1 MLKHKVDE
9 KASISLKRI
18 LGICLIFLFISGI
31 CVFAANKQVKNV
43 KITLANGCQMNVVTS
58 KTKVADILDE
68 KHIILLP
75 EEKVTPDENTTIGVD
90 GEIVISEKSA
100 QEEVSDI
107 VAQNTETTDNAENNN
122 TELNIDTISQA
133 YNPITEKIVVE
144 EQPIPFET
152 VTKNVA
158 DGSDETQDKVLQ
170 EGKEGKK
177 QVTYKVKYQNDA
189 EIERTEISS
198 VVLEEPVDKIV
209 QVRAVTNRS
218 SRTSSESTSSSTKV
232 SGIVTTGT
240 VAEYQAY
247 ARQRCYAYG
256 WSDNDVSCL
265 ISLWNKESK
274 WNPYAHNSSSG
285 AYGIAQALP
294 ASKMAS
300 FGSDYKTNYKTQINW
315 GLSYIKGRYGS
326 PSAAWSRF
334 KSQGWY

>member
-1 MLKHKVDE
+1 MLKNNDDE
-9 KASISLKRI
+9 KASISVKRI

-43 KITLANGCQMNVVTS
+43 KITLANGCEMNVVTS
-58 KTKVADILDE
+58 KTKVSDILDE

-75 EEKVTPDENTTIGVD
+75 EEKVTPNEDTTIGAN

-100 QEEVSDI
+100 QEEVSDM

-133 YNPITEKIVVE
+133 YNPVTEKIVVE

-158 DGSDETQDKVLQ
+158 NGSSETQDKVLQ

-177 QVTYKVKYQNDA
+177 QVTYKVKYQNDV

-198 VVLEEPVDKIV
+198 VVLEEPVNKVV

-218 SRTSSESTSSSTKV
+218 SRTTTSSAPVTTSQ
-232 SGIVTTGT
+232 SGISLGKYKITAYCGCALCCGKSTGRTASGAIARANHT
-240 VAEYQAY
+240 VAAPGNFAFGTKLKINGIVYTVED
-247 ARQRCYAYG
+247 RG
-256 WSDNDVSCL
+256 
-265 ISLWNKESK
+265 
-274 WNPYAHNSSSG
+274 G
-285 AYGIAQALP
+285 A
-294 ASKMAS
+294 
-300 FGSDYKTNYKTQINW
+300 
-315 GLSYIKGRYGS
+315 IKGNKIDIYFS
-326 PSAAWSRF
+326 SHSAALAF
-334 KSQGWY
+334 GTKYANVEIVN

>member
-1 MLKHKVDE
+1 MLKHKDDE

-31 CVFAANKQVKNV
+31 CVFAANKQVRNV

-100 QEEVSDI
+100 QDEVSEM
-107 VAQNTETTDNAENNN
+107 VSQNTETNNN
-122 TELNIDTISQA
+122 TENNTDLNIDTISQA
-133 YNPITEKIVVE
+133 YSPITEKIEVKE
-144 EQPIPFET
+144 EAIPFET

-158 DGSDETQDKVLQ
+158 NGSSETQDKVLQ

-177 QVTYKVKYQNDA
+177 QVTYKVKYQNNA
-189 EIERTEISS
+189 EIERKEISS
-198 VVLEEPVDKIV
+198 VVLEEPVDKVV

-218 SRTSSESTSSSTKV
+218 SRSSSESSSSTKV

-247 ARQRCYAYG
+247 ARERCYAYG
-256 WSDNDVSCL
+256 WKDNDVSCL
-265 ISLWNKESK
+265 ISLWNRESK
-274 WNPYAHNSSSG
+274 WNPYAHNASSG

-300 FGSDYKTNYKTQINW
+300 FGSDYRTNYKTQINW
-315 GLSYIKGRYGS
+315 GLSYIKSRYGS
-326 PSAAWSRF
+326 PSNAWSRF
-334 KSQGWY
+334 KAQGWY